1 MMNSITKKTSVLR
14 FMHCF
19 RCITSNGISCDLKC
33 WKHILANAHSS
44 IDLRTILWMTIWF
57 GMWNFNT
64 FHFKRNNW
72 NATCNDVATNDG

>member
-1 MMNSITKKTSVLR
+1 MNSITRKLVSCALCIALGVLLPMA
-14 FMHCF
+14 FP
-19 RCITSNGISCDLKC
+19 KC

-44 IDLRTILWMTIWF
+44 INLRTILWMAIWF

-72 NATCNDVATNDG
+72 YATCNDVATNDG